1 MPTRFDLA
9 EELAAGMRSTEA
21 AFRFVSRYC
30 AAWTTPLSTRDA
42 YTPGEVQE
50 AERRLGITFP
60 AALRQALLLFSRR
73 YVGLLDQDRSL
84 MHRLKGVE
92 NFDIDADTRALI
104 YQAEN
109 QGAWERYML
118 LDDLCLDDPPTF
130 QTHPSDY
137 SRLLPFTDRLSVA
150 LMDLVLR
157 EHWWRD
163 ERLIVHAE
171 LREEQIAEL
180 AGRFEELALSSA
192 VPCHDW
198 IVPMA
203 PDRWFLAPDVLV
215 HLEHTMVLTE
225 EESEKDPWPR
235 RRPGTAAKITFRG
248 RTAESLHALLPTLP
262 EQWLT

>member
-1 MPTRFDLA
+1 MPIQFDLA
-9 EELAAGMRSTEA
+9 EELAAGMRSAEA
-21 AFRFVSRYC
+21 AFRFISRYC
-30 AAWTTPLSTRDA
+30 AAWTTPLSARDA
-42 YTPGEVQE
+42 YTPAEVQE

-60 AALRQALLLFSRR
+60 AALREALQLFSRR

-92 NFDIDADTRALI
+92 AFSIYADTRALM

-109 QGAWERYML
+109 QGVWERYVRLEDMH
-118 LDDLCLDDPPTF
+118 LDDPPTF
-130 QTHPSDY
+130 QTHWADY

-157 EHWWRD
+157 EHWWHD
-163 ERLIVHAE
+163 ERLIVHGE

-192 VPCHDW
+192 VPCYDW

-248 RTAESLHALLPTLP
+248 RTAESLHALVPTLP